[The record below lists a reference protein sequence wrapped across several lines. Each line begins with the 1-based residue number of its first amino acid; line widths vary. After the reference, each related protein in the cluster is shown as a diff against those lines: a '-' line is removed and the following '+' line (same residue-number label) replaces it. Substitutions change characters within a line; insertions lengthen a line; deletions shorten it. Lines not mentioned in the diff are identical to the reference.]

1 MKKYFTTKKTALFII
16 ACLLIAAALAS
27 AAAYLGRDYAKET
40 IQPIEATLLSEGA
53 KKLCESGSSGKG
65 PDNKEPW
72 YGAYYTVQKPR
83 SETEV
88 LVRKASQ
95 QSQFTLTQA
104 STANR
109 GFVEVDNAYIHFWY
123 FADKDS
129 SYTDLTP
136 GKAKLSFALYNDTE
150 HAPKNVC
157 GQSVTVDDR
166 HTLVQVNLRLP
177 SYK

>member
-1 MKKYFTTKKTALFII
+1 MKKDFTTKKTALFFI
-16 ACLLIAAALAS
+16 ACLLIAALAS
-27 AAAYLGRDYAKET
+27 AATYLGRDYAKET
-40 IQPIEATLLSEGA
+40 IQPIEATLLAEGA

-72 YGAYYTVQKPR
+72 YGAYYTVQKPQN
-83 SETEV
+83 ETEV

-104 STANR
+104 STAKR
-109 GFVEVDNAYIHFWY
+109 GLVEVDDAYIQYWY

-157 GQSVTVDDR
+157 GQSVTVDDQ
-166 HTLVQVNLRLP
+166 HTLVQVNLLLP

>member
-1 MKKYFTTKKTALFII
+1 MKKYFTTKKTALFFI

-40 IQPIEATLLSEGA
+40 IQPIEAILLSEGA
-53 KKLCESGSSGKG
+53 KKLCESGSPGKG

-83 SETEV
+83 SGTEV
-88 LVRKASQ
+88 LVRMASQ

-109 GFVEVDNAYIHFWY
+109 GFVEVDDAYIQFWY
-123 FADKDS
+123 FVDRQPIYRP
-129 SYTDLTP
+129 YTRQ
-136 GKAKLSFALYNDTE
+136 GK
-150 HAPKNVC
+150 
-157 GQSVTVDDR
+157 
-166 HTLVQVNLRLP
+166 TLFCFI
-177 SYK
+177 